1 MPFYRRQRKAL
12 KPTSHRL
19 RPVPSIYVDH
29 AATTPLSPAA
39 FKAITSQLQELGNP
53 SSLHTHGRATRKA
66 LEDAREVIAQQ
77 VSCLPSE
84 VIFTA
89 SGTEANNIA
98 LKGLWWNG
106 KAHGKKVV
114 VVSAVEHH
122 AILDPAHWL
131 ETHDGA
137 EGIQVPVDV
146 HGVIDLDFLK
156 DLITKRADEIAV
168 VSIMHSNNETG
179 VIQPIQEVV
188 AMAGKIPVHTDA
200 VQSFKKV
207 PLSYKD
213 LGVTALTLSAH
224 KVGGPLGIGALILR
238 RAFEIPALLHG
249 GGQEREIRSGTLN
262 APSIVA
268 FSAAATEMYP
278 SAEVQ
283 TLRDNFIKAI
293 HQAIPDAYVNGE
305 ASQRLPGIVNV
316 TFPGTQ
322 SDTLLLLLDNAHV
335 SASTGSACS
344 AGVHEASHVLLAM
357 GHTEATAQSSLRFS
371 FGAASTQADVDFVM
385 SVLPD
390 VISTGRAAH
399 LK

>member
-1 MPFYRRQRKAL
+1 
-12 KPTSHRL
+12 
-19 RPVPSIYVDH
+19 VPSIYVDH

-53 SSLHTHGRATRKA
+53 SSLHTHGRATRKS
-66 LEDAREVIAQQ
+66 LEDAREAIARE
-77 VSCLPSE
+77 VGSLASE

-106 KAHGKKVV
+106 KSQGKNVV
-114 VVSAVEHH
+114 VISAIEHH

-131 ETHDGA
+131 ETHEGA
-137 EGIQVPVDV
+137 EVILVPVNV
-146 HGVIDLDFLK
+146 HGVIELEFLK
-156 DLITKRADEIAV
+156 DLIAQRGDEIAV
-168 VSIMHSNNETG
+168 ISIMHSNNETG
-179 VIQPIQEVV
+179 VVQPIREVV
-188 AMAGKIPVHTDA
+188 AMAADIPVHTDA

-238 RAFEIPALLHG
+238 RAYEIPALLHG

-268 FSAAATEMYP
+268 FSAAATEHYP
-278 SAEVQ
+278 SSNVEN
-283 TLRDNFIKAI
+283 LRDNFISAL
-293 HQAIPDAYVNGE
+293 HAAIPDAYVNGE

-357 GHTEATAQSSLRFS
+357 GHTEETAQSSLRFS
-371 FGAASTQADVDFVM
+371 FGAASTQADVDYVM
-385 SVLPD
+385 SVLPG
-390 VISTGRAAH
+390 VIATGRAAH
-399 LK
+399 TV

>member
-1 MPFYRRQRKAL
+1 
-12 KPTSHRL
+12 
-19 RPVPSIYVDH
+19 VPSIYVDH

-53 SSLHTHGRATRKA
+53 SSLHTHGRATRKS
-66 LEDAREVIAQQ
+66 LEDAREAIARE
-77 VSCLPSE
+77 VGSLASE

-106 KAHGKKVV
+106 KAQGKKIVV
-114 VVSAVEHH
+114 ISAIEHH

-131 ETHDGA
+131 ETHEGA
-137 EGIQVPVDV
+137 EVILVPVNV
-146 HGVIDLDFLK
+146 HGVIDLEFLK
-156 DLITKRADEIAV
+156 DLIARRGHEIAV
-168 VSIMHSNNETG
+168 ISIMHSNNETG
-179 VIQPIQEVV
+179 VVQPIREVV
-188 AMAGKIPVHTDA
+188 TMAADIPVHTDA

-238 RAFEIPALLHG
+238 RAYEIPALLHG

-268 FSAAATEMYP
+268 FSAAATEHYP
-278 SAEVQ
+278 SSNVEN
-283 TLRDNFIKAI
+283 LRNNFISAL
-293 HQAIPDAYVNGE
+293 HAAIPDAYVNGE

-357 GHTEATAQSSLRFS
+357 GHTEETAQSSLRFS
-371 FGAASTQADVDFVM
+371 FGAASTQADVDYVM
-385 SVLPD
+385 SVLPG
-390 VISTGRAAH
+390 VIATGRAAH
-399 LK
+399 TV

>member
-1 MPFYRRQRKAL
+1 M
-12 KPTSHRL
+12 
-19 RPVPSIYVDH
+19 PSIYVDH

-66 LEDAREVIAQQ
+66 LEDAREAIAQQ

-114 VVSAVEHH
+114 VISAVEHH

-131 ETHDGA
+131 ETHEGA
-137 EGIQVPVDV
+137 EVIQVPVDV
-146 HGVIDLDFLK
+146 HGVINLDFLK
-156 DLITKRADEIAV
+156 DLIAKRSEDIAV
-168 VSIMHSNNETG
+168 ISIMHSNNETG

-238 RAFEIPALLHG
+238 RAYEIPALLHG

-268 FSAAATEMYP
+268 FSAAATEKYP
-278 SAEVQ
+278 SVEVQ

-293 HQAIPDAYVNGE
+293 HQEIPDAYVNGE

>member
-1 MPFYRRQRKAL
+1 M
-12 KPTSHRL
+12 
-19 RPVPSIYVDH
+19 PSIYVDH

-39 FKAITSQLQELGNP
+39 FKAITFQLQELGNP

-66 LEDAREVIAQQ
+66 LEDAREVIARE
-77 VSCLPSE
+77 VGSLPSE

-106 KAHGKKVV
+106 KAQGKTIVV
-114 VVSAVEHH
+114 ISAIEHH

-131 ETHDGA
+131 ETHEGA
-137 EGIQVPVDV
+137 EVILVPVDV
-146 HGVIDLDFLK
+146 HGVINLDFLN
-156 DLITKRADEIAV
+156 DLIAKRGDEIAV
-168 VSIMHSNNETG
+168 ISIMHSNNETG
-179 VIQPIQEVV
+179 VIQPIREVV
-188 AMAGKIPVHTDA
+188 SMAGDIPVHTDA

-207 PLSYKD
+207 PLSYKE
-213 LGVTALTLSAH
+213 LAVTAMTLSAH

-238 RAFEIPALLHG
+238 RAYEIPALLHG

-268 FSAAATEMYP
+268 FSAAASEQYP
-278 SAEVQ
+278 TSAVQ
-283 TLRDNFIKAI
+283 TLRNNFINAV
-293 HQAIPDAYVNGE
+293 QDAIPDAYVNGE
-305 ASQRLPGIVNV
+305 ASPRLPGIVNV

-371 FGAASTQADVDFVM
+371 FGAASTQADVDYVM
-385 SVLPD
+385 SVLPG
-390 VISTGRAAH
+390 VIATGRAANS
-399 LK
+399 K

>member
-1 MPFYRRQRKAL
+1 
-12 KPTSHRL
+12 
-19 RPVPSIYVDH
+19 VPSIYVDH

-53 SSLHTHGRATRKA
+53 SSLHTHGRATRKS
-66 LEDAREVIAQQ
+66 LEDAREAIARE
-77 VSCLPSE
+77 VGSLASE

-106 KAHGKKVV
+106 KAQGKNVV
-114 VVSAVEHH
+114 VISAIEHH

-131 ETHDGA
+131 ETHEGA
-137 EGIQVPVDV
+137 EVILVPVNV
-146 HGVIDLDFLK
+146 HGVIELEFLK
-156 DLITKRADEIAV
+156 DLIAQRGDEIAV
-168 VSIMHSNNETG
+168 ISIMHSNNETG
-179 VIQPIQEVV
+179 VVQPIREVV
-188 AMAGKIPVHTDA
+188 AMAADIPVHTDA

-238 RAFEIPALLHG
+238 RAYEIPALLHG

-268 FSAAATEMYP
+268 FSAAATEHYP
-278 SAEVQ
+278 SSNVEN
-283 TLRDNFIKAI
+283 LRDNFISAL
-293 HQAIPDAYVNGE
+293 HAAIPDAYVNGE

-357 GHTEATAQSSLRFS
+357 GHTEETAQSSLRFS
-371 FGAASTQADVDFVM
+371 FGTASTQADVDYVM
-385 SVLPD
+385 SVLPG
-390 VISTGRAAH
+390 VIASGRAAH
-399 LK
+399 TV

>member
-1 MPFYRRQRKAL
+1 
-12 KPTSHRL
+12 
-19 RPVPSIYVDH
+19 VPSIYVDH

-39 FKAITSQLQELGNP
+39 FKAITFQLQELGNP

-66 LEDAREVIAQQ
+66 LEDAREVIARE
-77 VSCLPSE
+77 VGSLPSE

-106 KAHGKKVV
+106 KAQGKTIVV
-114 VVSAVEHH
+114 ISAIEHH

-131 ETHDGA
+131 ETHEGA
-137 EGIQVPVDV
+137 EVILVPVDV
-146 HGVIDLDFLK
+146 HGVINLDFLN
-156 DLITKRADEIAV
+156 DLIAKRGDEIAV
-168 VSIMHSNNETG
+168 ISIMHSNNETG
-179 VIQPIQEVV
+179 VIQPIREVV
-188 AMAGKIPVHTDA
+188 SMAGDIPVHTDA

-207 PLSYKD
+207 PLSYKE
-213 LGVTALTLSAH
+213 LAVTAMTLSAH

-238 RAFEIPALLHG
+238 RAYEIPALLHG

-268 FSAAATEMYP
+268 FSAAASEQYP
-278 SAEVQ
+278 TSAIQ
-283 TLRDNFIKAI
+283 TLRDNFIAAV
-293 HQAIPDAYVNGE
+293 HNAIPDAYINGE
-305 ASQRLPGIVNV
+305 ASPRLPGIVNV

-371 FGAASTQADVDFVM
+371 FGAASTQADVDYVM
-385 SVLPD
+385 SVLPG
-390 VISTGRAAH
+390 VIATGRAAH
-399 LK
+399 SK

>member
-1 MPFYRRQRKAL
+1 M
-12 KPTSHRL
+12 
-19 RPVPSIYVDH
+19 PSIYVDH

-39 FKAITSQLQELGNP
+39 FKAISSQLQQLGNP
-53 SSLHTHGRATRKA
+53 SSLHTHGRATRKV
-66 LEDAREVIAQQ
+66 LEDARESIARE
-77 VSCLPSE
+77 VGSLPSE

-98 LKGLWWNG
+98 LKGLWWSRMAQG
-106 KAHGKKVV
+106 KSVV
-114 VVSAVEHH
+114 VISAIEHH

-131 ETHDGA
+131 ETHEGA
-137 EGIQVPVDV
+137 EVIHIPVDV
-146 HGVIDLDFLK
+146 HGVIKLDFFK
-156 DLITKRADEIAV
+156 DLIAQRGDEIAV
-168 VSIMHSNNETG
+168 ISIMHSNNETG
-179 VIQPIQEVV
+179 VIQPIQELVSL
-188 AMAGKIPVHTDA
+188 AGDIPVHTDA

-224 KVGGPLGIGALILR
+224 KVGGPLGIGVLILR
-238 RAFEIPALLHG
+238 RAYEIPALLHG

-268 FSAAATEMYP
+268 FSAAASEDYP
-278 SAEVQ
+278 SADVQ
-283 TLRDNFIKAI
+283 RLRDNFIRAV
-293 HQAIPDAYVNGE
+293 HAAIPDAYINGE
-305 ASQRLPGIVNV
+305 ASQRLPGIVNI

-390 VISTGRAAH
+390 VIATGRAAH
-399 LK
+399 SK

>member
-1 MPFYRRQRKAL
+1 M
-12 KPTSHRL
+12 
-19 RPVPSIYVDH
+19 PSIYVDH
-29 AATTPLSPAA
+29 AATTPMSPAA
-39 FKAITSQLQELGNP
+39 ISAISQQMQQLGNP
-53 SSLHTHGRATRKA
+53 SSLHSHGRATRKA

-77 VSCLPSE
+77 IDCLPSE

-98 LKGLWWNG
+98 LKGLFWNG
-106 KAHGKKVV
+106 KKNGKNVIV
-114 VVSAVEHH
+114 ISAIEHH

-131 ETHDGA
+131 QTHEGA
-137 EGIQVPVDV
+137 EVITVPVNGD
-146 HGVIDLDFLK
+146 GVIDLEKLRE
-156 DLITKRADEIAV
+156 LVASRGNEIAAI
-168 VSIMHSNNETG
+168 SMMHSNNETG
-179 VIQPIQEVV
+179 VLQPIKSVV
-188 AMAGKIPVHTDA
+188 EIAGDIPVHTDA

-207 PLSYKD
+207 PMSYKD

-224 KVGGPLGIGALILR
+224 KIGGPLGIGALILR

-268 FSAAATEMYP
+268 FAAAATEKY
-278 SAEVQ
+278 SASNVSG
-283 TLRDNFIKAI
+283 LRDSFIAGIKSSI
-293 HQAIPDAYVNGE
+293 HDAYINGE
-305 ASQRLPGIVNV
+305 NSDRLPGIVNV

-322 SDTLLLLLDNAHV
+322 SDTLLLLLDSAHV

-357 GHTEATAQSSLRFS
+357 GHNQTTAQSSLRFS
-371 FGAASTQADVDFVM
+371 FGASSTQADVDFVL

-390 VISTGRAAH
+390 VISRGRAANN
-399 LK
+399 L

>member
-1 MPFYRRQRKAL
+1 V
-12 KPTSHRL
+12 H
-19 RPVPSIYVDH
+19 SIYVDH

-53 SSLHTHGRATRKA
+53 SSLHTHGRATRKS
-66 LEDAREVIAQQ
+66 LEDAREAIARE
-77 VSCLPSE
+77 VGCLASE

-114 VVSAVEHH
+114 VISAIEHH

-131 ETHDGA
+131 ETHEGA
-137 EGIQVPVDV
+137 EVILVPVNV
-146 HGVIDLDFLK
+146 HGVIELEFLK
-156 DLITKRADEIAV
+156 DLIAQRGHEIAV
-168 VSIMHSNNETG
+168 ISIMHSNNETG
-179 VIQPIQEVV
+179 VVQPIREVV
-188 AMAGKIPVHTDA
+188 TMAGDIPVHTDA

-238 RAFEIPALLHG
+238 RAYEIPALLHG

-268 FSAAATEMYP
+268 FSAAATEHYP
-278 SAEVQ
+278 SSDVQ
-283 TLRDNFIKAI
+283 TLRDNFISTLHAV
-293 HQAIPDAYVNGE
+293 IPDAYVNGE

-357 GHTEATAQSSLRFS
+357 GHTEESAQSSLRFS
-371 FGAASTQADVDFVM
+371 FGAASTQADVDYVM
-385 SVLPD
+385 SVLPG
-390 VISTGRAAH
+390 VIATGRAAH
-399 LK
+399 TV

>member
-1 MPFYRRQRKAL
+1 
-12 KPTSHRL
+12 
-19 RPVPSIYVDH
+19 VPSTYVDH

-66 LEDAREVIAQQ
+66 LEDAREAIARE
-77 VSCLPSE
+77 VGSLPSE

-106 KAHGKKVV
+106 KAQGKTIVV
-114 VVSAVEHH
+114 ISAIEHH

-131 ETHDGA
+131 ETHEGA
-137 EGIQVPVDV
+137 EVILVPVDV
-146 HGVIDLDFLK
+146 HGVINLDFLN
-156 DLITKRADEIAV
+156 DLITKRGDEIAV
-168 VSIMHSNNETG
+168 ISIMHSNNETG
-179 VIQPIQEVV
+179 VIQPIREVV
-188 AMAGKIPVHTDA
+188 SMAGEIPVHTDA

-207 PLSYKD
+207 PLSYKE
-213 LGVTALTLSAH
+213 LAVTALTLSAH

-238 RAFEIPALLHG
+238 RAYEIPALLHG

-268 FSAAATEMYP
+268 FSAAASEQYP
-278 SAEVQ
+278 TSAVQ
-283 TLRDNFIKAI
+283 TLRDNFIAAV
-293 HQAIPDAYVNGE
+293 HDEIPDAYVNGE
-305 ASQRLPGIVNV
+305 ASPRLPGIVNV

-371 FGAASTQADVDFVM
+371 FGAASTQADVDYVM
-385 SVLPD
+385 SVLPG
-390 VISTGRAAH
+390 VIATGRAAH
-399 LK
+399 SK

>member
-1 MPFYRRQRKAL
+1 M
-12 KPTSHRL
+12 
-19 RPVPSIYVDH
+19 PSIYVDH

-39 FKAITSQLQELGNP
+39 FKAISSQLQQLGNP
-53 SSLHTHGRATRKA
+53 SSLHTHGRATRKV
-66 LEDAREVIAQQ
+66 LEDARESIARE
-77 VSCLPSE
+77 VGSLPSE

-98 LKGLWWNG
+98 LKGLWWSRKAQG
-106 KAHGKKVV
+106 KSIVV
-114 VVSAVEHH
+114 ISAIEHH

-131 ETHDGA
+131 ETHEGA
-137 EGIQVPVDV
+137 EVIHIPVDL
-146 HGVIDLDFLK
+146 HGVIKLDFFK
-156 DLITKRADEIAV
+156 DLIAQRGDEIAV
-168 VSIMHSNNETG
+168 ISIMHSNNETG
-179 VIQPIQEVV
+179 VIQPIQELVSL
-188 AMAGKIPVHTDA
+188 AGDIPVHTDA

-224 KVGGPLGIGALILR
+224 KVGGPLGIGVLILR
-238 RAFEIPALLHG
+238 RAYEIPALLHG

-268 FSAAATEMYP
+268 FSAAASEDYP
-278 SAEVQ
+278 SSDVQ
-283 TLRDNFIKAI
+283 RLRDNFISAV
-293 HQAIPDAYVNGE
+293 HAAIPDAYINGE
-305 ASQRLPGIVNV
+305 ASQRLPGIVNI

-390 VISTGRAAH
+390 VIATGRAAH
-399 LK
+399 SK

>member
-1 MPFYRRQRKAL
+1 M
-12 KPTSHRL
+12 
-19 RPVPSIYVDH
+19 PSIYVDH

-66 LEDAREVIAQQ
+66 LEDAREAIAQQ

-106 KAHGKKVV
+106 KAQGKKVV
-114 VVSAVEHH
+114 VISAVEHH

-131 ETHDGA
+131 ETHEGA
-137 EGIQVPVDV
+137 EVIQVPVDV
-146 HGVIDLDFLK
+146 HGVINLDFLK
-156 DLITKRADEIAV
+156 DLIAKRSEEIAV
-168 VSIMHSNNETG
+168 ISIMHSNNETG
-179 VIQPIQEVV
+179 VMQPIQEVV
-188 AMAGKIPVHTDA
+188 AIAGKIPVHTDA

-207 PLSYKD
+207 LLSYKD

-238 RAFEIPALLHG
+238 RAYEIPALLHG

-268 FSAAATEMYP
+268 FSAAATEKYP
-278 SAEVQ
+278 SNEVQ

-293 HQAIPDAYVNGE
+293 HQEIPDAYVNGE

>member
-1 MPFYRRQRKAL
+1 M
-12 KPTSHRL
+12 
-19 RPVPSIYVDH
+19 PSIYVDH

-39 FKAITSQLQELGNP
+39 FKAITFQLQELGNP

-66 LEDAREVIAQQ
+66 LEDARDVIARE
-77 VSCLPSE
+77 VGSLPSE

-106 KAHGKKVV
+106 KAQGKTIVV
-114 VVSAVEHH
+114 ISAIEHH

-131 ETHDGA
+131 ETHEGA
-137 EGIQVPVDV
+137 EVILVPVDV
-146 HGVIDLDFLK
+146 HGVINLDFLN
-156 DLITKRADEIAV
+156 DLIAKRGDEIAV
-168 VSIMHSNNETG
+168 ISIMHSNNETG
-179 VIQPIQEVV
+179 VIQPIREVV
-188 AMAGKIPVHTDA
+188 SMAGDIPVHTDA

-207 PLSYKD
+207 PLSYKE
-213 LGVTALTLSAH
+213 LAVTAMTLSAH

-238 RAFEIPALLHG
+238 RAYEIPALLHG

-268 FSAAATEMYP
+268 FSAAASEQYP
-278 SAEVQ
+278 TSAVQ
-283 TLRDNFIKAI
+283 TLRNNFINAV
-293 HQAIPDAYVNGE
+293 HDAIPDAYVNGE
-305 ASQRLPGIVNV
+305 ASPRLPGIVNV

-371 FGAASTQADVDFVM
+371 FGAASTQADVDYVM

-390 VISTGRAAH
+390 VIATGRAAH
-399 LK
+399 TV

>member
-1 MPFYRRQRKAL
+1 M
-12 KPTSHRL
+12 
-19 RPVPSIYVDH
+19 PSIYVDH

-39 FKAITSQLQELGNP
+39 FKAFTFQLQELGNP
-53 SSLHTHGRATRKA
+53 SSLHTHGRAARKA
-66 LEDAREVIAQQ
+66 LEDAREAIAGQ
-77 VSCLPSE
+77 VGCLPSE

-98 LKGLWWNG
+98 LKGMWWNG
-106 KAHGKKVV
+106 KAQGKKVV
-114 VVSAVEHH
+114 VISAVEHH

-131 ETHDGA
+131 ETQEGA
-137 EGIQVPVDV
+137 EVIQVPVNVD
-146 HGVIDLDFLK
+146 GVIDLDFLE
-156 DLITKRADEIAV
+156 DLIARRSGEIAV
-168 VSIMHSNNETG
+168 ISIMHSNNETG
-179 VIQPIQEVV
+179 VIQPIEEVV
-188 AMAGKIPVHTDA
+188 AMAENIPVHTDA

-207 PLSYKD
+207 PLSYQE

-238 RAFEIPALLHG
+238 RAYEIPALLHG

-268 FSAAATEMYP
+268 FSAAATEKYP
-278 SAEVQ
+278 SAQVQ
-283 TLRDNFIKAI
+283 NLRDNFIQAI

-357 GHTEATAQSSLRFS
+357 GHTEVTAQSSLRFS

-390 VISTGRAAH
+390 VIRTGRAAH

>member
-1 MPFYRRQRKAL
+1 
-12 KPTSHRL
+12 
-19 RPVPSIYVDH
+19 VPSIYVDH

-39 FKAITSQLQELGNP
+39 FKAITTQLQELGNP
-53 SSLHTHGRATRKA
+53 SSLHTHGRATRKV
-66 LEDAREVIAQQ
+66 LEDAREAIARE
-77 VSCLPSE
+77 VGSLPSE

-114 VVSAVEHH
+114 VISAIEHH
-122 AILDPAHWL
+122 AILDPAQWL
-131 ETHDGA
+131 ETHEGA
-137 EGIQVPVDV
+137 EVVVVPVDV
-146 HGVIDLDFLK
+146 HGVIDLSFLK
-156 DLITKRADEIAV
+156 ELIASRSDEIAV
-168 VSIMHSNNETG
+168 ISIMHSNNETG
-179 VIQPIQEVV
+179 VLQPINEVV
-188 AMAGKIPVHTDA
+188 ALAGSIPVHTDA

-207 PLSYKD
+207 LLSYKD

-268 FSAAATEMYP
+268 FAAAAKEIYP
-278 SAEVQ
+278 SADVQ
-283 TLRDNFIKAI
+283 QLRDNFIQAVKA
-293 HQAIPDAYVNGE
+293 AIPDAYINGE
-305 ASQRLPGIVNV
+305 SSQRLPGIVNV

-322 SDTLLLLLDNAHV
+322 SDILLLLLDNAHV

-390 VISTGRAAH
+390 VITTGRAAH
-399 LK
+399 IK